1 MVNFEKHTSHQQHK
15 NETSQHE
22 TKLQMD
28 SEASSEPPAK
38 RLACANCR
46 RRRKKCD
53 LEYPCGRCQE
63 LGLGCNINKVDLRK
77 KRYNLTYVK
86 NLEDH
91 VAEME
96 LRLRQYAK
104 LADEILPEDA
114 TDIKRLMVDEVLNG
128 LSPMPSTG
136 SPITA
141 AKPNTPVLIKSLP
154 SNVDSSCNVPS
165 DGYVDDNENT
175 VGNNRPPSAQSNDSS
190 LSNSSVHHD
199 VLRNKKFVKGSIYPE
214 GPTSYK
220 KRKRDT
226 TSIFSQPTQR
236 IGDLKST
243 VIVRNQIDPNDGRLN
258 SDPAI
263 IQSLSNFY
271 KWLYPGNF
279 IFVHRESF
287 LYGFFNHT
295 DETYDNSQHCSEEL
309 IYAVAAIG
317 SRLSKDLHHLS
328 EKYYQIA
335 KTRLLKIVFEE
346 QSIAKITT
354 VQALLCLAFYELG
367 NGENQ
372 LAWYF
377 SGLAIRV
384 GYDMGFQLDP
394 KVWITDDSINENQ
407 DLSDSELEI
416 RSRIYWGCYIAD
428 HFICLIL
435 GRAPSLTMSNSTVP
449 ESDELPEIEGTEDFR
464 YESQTVLQV
473 SQPLK
478 NLMILSRI
486 IQIFTSKIFIEPN
499 TTSRRI
505 EYLKKFNLKVSNWRQ
520 SLPEFL
526 KWSKSLVQSVD
537 MSTDPTISYFWYHY
551 YIVLITFNKP
561 FMEDCEESKTVILE
575 ILGDLK
581 TLLSN
586 LKLKFGN
593 GLRQATLYHLYTCLL
608 SISCFQ
614 KLKSM
619 GSDSVIDSV
628 FPNLSL
634 ELNWFK
640 SVFHDL
646 SNMYDLPNK
655 IEEEDLELEQQQ
667 QENSAHQ
674 THLNPHQG
682 YQGYQGFQGF
692 HQMNNI
698 HDFSLSD
705 EIDDLIKQVFGF
717 DTWNINPSY
726 QV

>member
-1 MVNFEKHTSHQQHK
+1 MVKPQKGTFINHDIKS
-15 NETSQHE
+15 NEN
-22 TKLQMD
+22 KP
-28 SEASSEPPAK
+28 ASKPPVK

-46 RRRKKCD
+46 RRRRKCD
-53 LEYPCGRCQE
+53 LNYPCGRCVE
-63 LGLGCNINKVDLRK
+63 FKLECNINDVDLRK

-91 VAEME
+91 VAQME
-96 LRLRQYAK
+96 LRLRQFAK
-104 LADEILPEDA
+104 RAEELLPDDA
-114 TDIKRLMVDEVLNG
+114 GEAKKLMVNDILRCV
-128 LSPMPSTG
+128 SPMPSEDINGTTNEVSNSINNKDSYVFSRMHSPSTDADIENSVNIKEEKSVTMSKG
-136 SPITA
+136 SSS
-141 AKPNTPVLIKSLP
+141 SL
-154 SNVDSSCNVPS
+154 
-165 DGYVDDNENT
+165 
-175 VGNNRPPSAQSNDSS
+175 SNDSS
-190 LSNSSVHHD
+190 LSNNNHD

-220 KRKRDT
+220 KRNREKST
-226 TSIFSQPTQR
+226 KATQPSQR

-243 VIVRNQIDPNDGRLN
+243 VIVRNHSDPNSGRLN
-258 SDPAI
+258 SDPEI

-287 LYGFFNHT
+287 LYGFFNHNE
-295 DETYDNSQHCSEEL
+295 ETYDNSQYCSEEL
-309 IYAVAAIG
+309 IYSVAAIG

-328 EKYYQIA
+328 EQYYEIA
-335 KTRLLKIVFEE
+335 KSRLLKIVFDE

-394 KVWITDDSINENQ
+394 KVWITDDSIHDNQ
-407 DLSDSELEI
+407 ELSDSELEI

-435 GRAPSLTMSNSTVP
+435 GRAPSLTVSNSTVP

-499 TTSRRI
+499 TTAKRI
-505 EYLKKFNLKVSNWRQ
+505 EYLKKFNLKVANWRQ

-526 KWSKSLVQSVD
+526 KWSKVLVQSVEL
-537 MSTDPTISYFWYHY
+537 STDPTVSYFWYHY

-561 FMEDCEESKTVILE
+561 FMEDCEEAKTVILD
-575 ILGDLK
+575 LLQDLK
-581 TLLSN
+581 TLLNN
-586 LKLKFGN
+586 LKLKFN
-593 GLRQATLYHLYTCLL
+593 NSLERATLYHLYTCLL

-614 KLKSM
+614 KLMSM
-619 GSDSVIDSV
+619 GPDPAVKAT
-628 FPNLSL
+628 FPNLKF
-634 ELNWFK
+634 ELHWFK
-640 SVFHDL
+640 SVFHEF
-646 SNMYDLPNK
+646 SNIYDLPNK
-655 IEEEDLELEQQQ
+655 IEEEDLELEHQQDP
-667 QENSAHQ
+667 SLQ
-674 THLNPHQG
+674 THLG
-682 YQGYQGFQGF
+682 YHGFQGFQGF
-692 HQMNNI
+692 HQMNNT

-717 DTWNINPSY
+717 DHWNINPSY

>member
-1 MVNFEKHTSHQQHK
+1 MVDFEKEIRHHQH
-15 NETSQHE
+15 NHHVPHHE
-22 TKLQMD
+22 I
-28 SEASSEPPAK
+28 EAKDNGEIPSVPPVK

-53 LEYPCGRCQE
+53 LEYPCGRCAE
-63 LGLGCNINKVDLRK
+63 LGLECNINKVDLRK
-77 KRYNLTYVK
+77 KRYNMTYVK

-91 VAEME
+91 VAQME
-96 LRLRQYAK
+96 LRLREYAK
-104 LADEILPEDA
+104 LAEEILPEAASDA
-114 TDIKRLMVDEVLNG
+114 KKLLVDDVLNG
-128 LSPMPSTG
+128 LSPMPSNDPSSATEKLTK
-136 SPITA
+136 PITSKA
-141 AKPNTPVLIKSLP
+141 AYSMEKS
-154 SNVDSSCNVPS
+154 SGDTRNVEGTEENSTKMNEPAVSS
-165 DGYVDDNENT
+165 
-175 VGNNRPPSAQSNDSS
+175 SS
-190 LSNSSVHHD
+190 THHD

-226 TSIFSQPTQR
+226 PSIFTQPSQR
-236 IGDLKST
+236 IDDLKST
-243 VIVRNQIDPNDGRLN
+243 VIIRKKFDANDGRLN

-263 IQSLSNFY
+263 IQSLSYFY

-287 LYGFFNHT
+287 LYGFFNHA
-295 DETYDNSQHCSEEL
+295 DETYDNSQYCSEEL
-309 IYAVAAIG
+309 VYAVAAIG
-317 SRLSKDLHHLS
+317 SRVSTEYRHLS
-328 EKYYQIA
+328 EKYYQLA
-335 KTRLLKIVFEE
+335 KTSLLKIVFEE

-394 KVWITDDSINENQ
+394 KVWITDESINENQ
-407 DLSDSELEI
+407 NLSDSELEI

-435 GRAPSLTMSNSTVP
+435 GRAPSLTVSNSTVP
-449 ESDELPEIEGTEDFR
+449 ESDELPEIEGTQDFR
-464 YESQTVLQV
+464 YESNTVLQV
-473 SQPLK
+473 SLPLK

-499 TTSRRI
+499 TTSQRI
-505 EYLKKFNLKVSNWRQ
+505 EYLQKFNLKVSNWRQ

-526 KWSKSLVQSVD
+526 KWSKPLVQSIEI
-537 MSTDPTISYFWYHY
+537 STDPTISYFWYHY

-561 FMEDCEESKTVILE
+561 FMEDCEEAKAVVIDL
-575 ILGDLK
+575 LGDLK

-593 GLRQATLYHLYTCLL
+593 SFQQGTLYHLYTCLL

-619 GSDSVIDSV
+619 GPDPLIQST

-640 SVFHDL
+640 SVFHEL
-646 SNMYDLPNK
+646 SNVYDLPNK
-655 IEEEDLELEQQQ
+655 IEEEDLELEQQH
-667 QENSAHQ
+667 ENPA
-674 THLNPHQG
+674 HLNYLNLHQG
-682 YQGYQGFQGF
+682 YQGYQGFQGFQGF

-717 DTWNINPSY
+717 DTWNMNPTY
-726 QV
+726 HQV